1 MIILHR
7 FNSSK
12 EFVLNADLIKYV
24 EETPDT
30 VITLQNNEKIL
41 VREKSADI
49 VRLVLDY
56 ARSIRRPSDFLG
68 DARGPS

>member
-7 FNSSK
+7 FNTAK

-30 VITLQNNEKIL
+30 VVTLTNNEKLL
-41 VREKSADI
+41 VQEKASDI
-49 VRLVLDY
+49 IRRVLEY
-56 ARSIRRPSDFLG
+56 ARAVRMPSDFLS
-68 DARGPS
+68 DAKT